1 MGFIDDLG
9 DELAQRCIDAMRET
23 GNEDIV
29 NDISKLL
36 GATSQSLQESF
47 MTAFRVRRA
56 NARAHAMIDAKLAE
70 AGLIPKG

>member
-1 MGFIDDLG
+1 MSYIDDLG
-9 DELAQRCIDAMRET
+9 DELAQRCIAAIAET
-23 GNEDIV
+23 GNEDLV

-56 NARAHAMIDAKLAE
+56 NARANALLDGKLAAFRGE
-70 AGLIPKG
+70 G